1 MGRQTSTIP
10 KSTFFIKNKTK
21 GRESILYIRY
31 FVCGKYV
38 EHSTGIKLPAADW
51 DADTRQVRRSS
62 PNYKRLSAQIDVFR
76 SKTDSQILTCEERLT
91 PKIVSDILNGEYAPD
106 PKKTGKVDFIEY
118 AATYNRQQY
127 DLGRLGYS
135 TYYNADLNIKKFGK
149 FLEDRI
155 GIGTLYIRDLSVD
168 MFNNYILYRKDT
180 LGNTSNEGI
189 NKALVPLYK
198 AVK

>member
-62 PNYKRLSAQIDVFR
+62 PNYKRLSAQIDAFR
-76 SKTDSQILTCEERLT
+76 SKTDSQILACEERLT

-127 DLGRLGYS
+127 DLGRLGY
-135 TYYNADLNIKKFGK
+135 
-149 FLEDRI
+149 
-155 GIGTLYIRDLSVD
+155 
-168 MFNNYILYRKDT
+168 
-180 LGNTSNEGI
+180 
-189 NKALVPLYK
+189 
-198 AVK
+198 